1 MGFQFDFSLQKV
13 QQILSG
19 APHVEDWYKA
29 LNEILPDYDITSV
42 QRVACFLGQTQHE
55 SGNYRAVRENLNY
68 KAEGLIKIFG
78 SHFPGGLAEAKQ
90 YEHNQERIANRIY
103 ANRMG
108 NGSEESG
115 DGFKFRGRGLIQL
128 TGRENYQ
135 FFADSIGESVDDI
148 PTFLETF
155 EGAVQSAC
163 YFWEASK
170 LNALA
175 DAMDIKQMTRVINGG
190 YLGLEERTQH
200 IQNAIT
206 ILGS

>member
-1 MGFQFDFSLQKV
+1 MGFEFNFTLPKV
-13 QQILSG
+13 QQILQG
-19 APHVEDWYKA
+19 APHLEDWYKA

-78 SHFPGGLAEAKQ
+78 RHFPGGLAEAQQ
-90 YEHNQERIANRIY
+90 YAHNQERIANRIY
-103 ANRMG
+103 QNRMG
-108 NGSEESG
+108 NGPEASG

-128 TGRENYQ
+128 TGRENYT
-135 FFADSIGESVDDI
+135 FFADSIGENVDNI
-148 PTFLETF
+148 PAFLETF

-175 DAMDIKQMTRVINGG
+175 DQLDIKKMTKVINGG
-190 YLGLEERTQH
+190 YLGLDERISH
-200 IQNAIT
+200 IKNAMQ
-206 ILGS
+206 ILSA